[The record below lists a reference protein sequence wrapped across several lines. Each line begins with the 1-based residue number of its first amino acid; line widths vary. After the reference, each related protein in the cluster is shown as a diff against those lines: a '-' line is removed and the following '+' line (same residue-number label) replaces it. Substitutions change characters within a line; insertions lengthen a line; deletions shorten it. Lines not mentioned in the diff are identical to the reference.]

1 MKNIIII
8 GARGYEKKYGG
19 WETFVTN
26 LINNYNDKNTKFYVP
41 ELTHSKHN
49 DNVEIR
55 NGVICPQIYVPKHG
69 SMTMMTFAF
78 LATLYCKRMIKKEK
92 LQNCVMYILGYR
104 VGPLFT
110 LIHKKLNK
118 MGVKIVINPD
128 GIEWKR
134 AKWNFLIKQ
143 YLKFSERTMINASDY
158 VVCDSKNI
166 EKYVKESFPKKKDK
180 TTFIAY
186 GAYQNDIKD
195 IDKKT
200 KVFMDKHNIK
210 KREYYI
216 IVGRFVPENNY
227 ELIIKEYMK
236 SSTTKDLVIVSNVEK
251 NKFYDKLKDKTGFDK
266 DKRIK
271 FVGPVYDQEILRRL
285 RKNAKAY
292 IHGHSAGGT
301 NPSLLEALSITDVN
315 ILYNA
320 PYNEE
325 VGEDACVY
333 FSNEEGSLTKAIEK
347 VEKFKSRD
355 QEAYGEKAK
364 NRIKEEYTWEIVV
377 NKYKKLF
384 KKLLDEKREK

>member
-8 GARGYEKKYGG
+8 GARGYEKNYGG

-26 LINNYNDKNTKFYVP
+26 LINNYDDKDTKFYVP
-41 ELTHSKHN
+41 ELNHN
-49 DNVEIR
+49 KKNRNIEVR
-55 NGVICPQIYVPKHG
+55 NGVTCPQIYVPKQG
-69 SMTMMTFAF
+69 AMTMFTFAF
-78 LATLYCKRMIKKEK
+78 KATLYFKKYIKKNNLK
-92 LQNCVMYILGYR
+92 NVIMYVVGYR

-110 LIHKKLNK
+110 FIHKKLNK

-134 AKWNFLIKQ
+134 EKWNFLIKQ
-143 YLKFSERTMINASDY
+143 YLKLSERTMINASDY

-166 EKYVKESFPKKKDK
+166 ESFIKDRYKKKADK

-186 GAYQNDIKD
+186 GAYLKDIKD

-200 KVFMDKHNIK
+200 KEFMDKNNIEN
-210 KREYYI
+210 RDYYL

-227 ELIIKEYMK
+227 ELIIREYMK
-236 SSTTKDLVIVSNVEK
+236 SDTTKSLVIVSNVER
-251 NKFYDKLKDKTGFDK
+251 NKFYEKLKIRTGFEN

-271 FVGPVYDQEILRRL
+271 FVGPVYDQEILVRL

-315 ILYNA
+315 LLYDA
-320 PYNEE
+320 VYNRE
-325 VGEDACVY
+325 VGEDAALY
-333 FSNEEGSLTKAIEK
+333 FNDEEGSLCKQINTI
-347 VEKFKSRD
+347 EKFKAKE
-355 QEAYGEKAK
+355 QNEYGKRAK
-364 NRIKEEYTWEIVV
+364 QRIKDEYTWEIVV
-377 NKYKKLF
+377 KKYKKLF
-384 KKLLDEKREK
+384 NKLLGLKK

>member
-8 GARGYEKKYGG
+8 GARGYEKEYGG

-26 LINNYNDKNTKFYVP
+26 LINNYNDKNTIFYVP
-41 ELTHSKHN
+41 ELTHKKRN
-49 DNVEIR
+49 NNVEVR
-55 NGVICPQIYVPKHG
+55 NGVTCPQIYVPKQG

-78 LATLYCKRMIKKEK
+78 KATLYFMKYIKKEK
-92 LQNCVMYILGYR
+92 LENVVMYTLGYR

-110 LIHKKLNK
+110 LIRRKLTK

-128 GIEWKR
+128 GIEWQR
-134 AKWNFLIKQ
+134 AKWNFLVKS
-143 YLKFSERTMINASDY
+143 YLKFSEKTMINASDY

-166 EKYVKESFPKKKDK
+166 EKYVKDKYKKKENK

-186 GAYQNDIKD
+186 GAYLKDVKD

-200 KVFMDKHNIK
+200 KAFMDMHDIK
-210 KREYYI
+210 KREYYL

-227 ELIIKEYMK
+227 ELIIREYMK
-236 SSTTKDLVIVSNVEK
+236 SSTKKDLVIVSNVEQ
-251 NKFYDKLKDKTGFDK
+251 NKFYEKLKLTTGFDK
-266 DKRIK
+266 DSRIK
-271 FVGPVYDQEILRRL
+271 FVGPVYDQEILVRL

-315 ILYNA
+315 ILYDA
-320 PYNEE
+320 CYNKE
-325 VGEDACVY
+325 VGEDAAIY
-333 FSNEEGSLTKAIEK
+333 FSNEEGSLCKQIEII
-347 VEKFKSRD
+347 EKFKSKE
-355 QEAYGEKAK
+355 QNEYGEKAK

-377 NKYKKLF
+377 KKYKKLF
-384 KKLLDEKREK
+384 DKLLKNKNE

>member
-8 GARGYEKKYGG
+8 GARGYEKEYGG

-41 ELTHSKHN
+41 ELNHN
-49 DNVEIR
+49 KKNRNIEIR
-55 NGVICPQIYVPKHG
+55 NGVVCPQIYVPKQG
-69 SMTMMTFAF
+69 SMTMFTFAMK
-78 LATLYCKRMIKKEK
+78 AVLYFKKYIKKQK
-92 LQNCVMYILGYR
+92 LENVIMYVVGYR

-118 MGVKIVINPD
+118 MGVKIIINPD

-134 AKWNFLIKQ
+134 EKWNFLIKQ
-143 YLKFSERTMINASDY
+143 YFKFSEKTMIKASNY

-166 EKYVKESFPKKKDK
+166 EKYVKDKYKNKK

-186 GAYQNDIKD
+186 GSYMNDIKD

-200 KVFMDKHNIK
+200 KVFMDKYDIK
-210 KREYYI
+210 KRNYYL

-227 ELIIKEYMK
+227 ELIIREFMK
-236 SSTTKDLVIVSNVEK
+236 TDTKKDLVIVSNVEK
-251 NKFYDKLKDKTGFDK
+251 NKFYEKLKEKTNFNL

-271 FVGPVYDQEILRRL
+271 YVGSVYDQDILIRL

-301 NPSLLEALSITDVN
+301 NPSLLEALGNTDVN

-320 PYNEE
+320 VYNEE
-325 VGEDACVY
+325 VGEDAALY
-333 FSNEEGSLTKAIEK
+333 FSNEENSLKNQIEL
-347 VEKFKSRD
+347 VEKFKINE
-355 QEAYGEKAK
+355 QNEYGKKAK
-364 NRIKEEYTWEIVV
+364 QRIIDEYTWEIVV
-377 NKYKKLF
+377 KKYKKLF
-384 KKLLDEKREK
+384 NKLLEDKK

>member
-8 GARGYEKKYGG
+8 GARGYEKEYGG

-26 LINNYNDKNTKFYVP
+26 LINNYDDKNTKFYVP
-41 ELTHSKHN
+41 ELNHN
-49 DNVEIR
+49 KKNSNIEIR
-55 NGVICPQIYVPKHG
+55 NGVTCPQIYVPRQG

-78 LATLYCKRMIKKEK
+78 KATLYFMKYIKKEK
-92 LQNCVMYILGYR
+92 LENVVMYTLGYR

-110 LIHKKLNK
+110 FIHRKLTK

-134 AKWNFLIKQ
+134 AKWNFLIKE
-143 YLKFSERTMINASDY
+143 YLKFSEKTMIKASDY

-166 EKYVKESFPKKKDK
+166 EKYVKSKYNKP

-186 GAYQNDIKD
+186 GAYMKDVKD

-200 KVFMDKHNIK
+200 KDFMEKNNIK
-210 KREYYI
+210 KRDYYL

-236 SSTTKDLVIVSNVEK
+236 STTSKDLVIVSNVEK
-251 NKFYDKLKDKTGFDK
+251 NKFYEMLKQKTNFDK
-266 DKRIK
+266 DSRIK
-271 FVGPVYDQEILRRL
+271 FVGPVYDQEILTRL
-285 RKNAKAY
+285 RKNAKGY

-301 NPSLLEALSITDVN
+301 NPSLLEALSITDIN
-315 ILYNA
+315 ILYDA
-320 PYNEE
+320 CYNKE
-325 VGEDACVY
+325 VGEDAAIY
-333 FSNEEGSLTKAIEK
+333 FSNEEGSLCDKIEK
-347 VEKFKSRD
+347 IEKFKAKE
-355 QEAYGEKAK
+355 QNEYGEKAK
-364 NRIKEEYTWEIVV
+364 NRIKSEYTWEIIV

-384 KKLLDEKREK
+384 NKLLEKK

>member
-41 ELTHSKHN
+41 ELNHDKSSKN
-49 DNVEIR
+49 KVEIR
-55 NGVICPQIYVPKHG
+55 NNVVCPQIYVPKQG
-69 SMTMMTFAF
+69 ALTMFTFAF
-78 LATLYCKRMIKKEK
+78 KATLYFKKYIKNNDLKDV
-92 LQNCVMYILGYR
+92 VMYTLGYR

-110 LIHKKLNK
+110 LIHKKLTK
-118 MGVKIVINPD
+118 MGVRIVINPD

-134 AKWNFLIKQ
+134 EKWNFLIKS
-143 YLKFSERTMINASDY
+143 YLKLSERTMIKASDY

-166 EKYVKESFPKKKDK
+166 ENFMKERYKKRNIK

-186 GAYQNDIKD
+186 GSYLYDVKD
-195 IDKKT
+195 IDKNT
-200 KVFMDKHNIK
+200 NEFMEKFDIK
-210 KREYYI
+210 PREYYLV
-216 IVGRFVPENNY
+216 VGRFVPENNI
-227 ELIIKEYMK
+227 ELIIKEFMK
-236 SSTTKDLVIVSNVEK
+236 SSTKKDLVIVSNVEQ
-251 NKFYDKLKDKTGFDK
+251 NKFYNSLKQKTHFDD

-271 FVGPVYDQEILRRL
+271 FVGAMYDQDVLRRL

-320 PYNEE
+320 VYNME
-325 VGEDACVY
+325 VGEDAALY
-333 FSNEEGSLTKAIEK
+333 FSNEDGSLSKQIEMI
-347 VEKFKSRD
+347 EKFKVKD
-355 QEAYGEKAK
+355 QKEYGEKAK
-364 NRIKEEYTWEIVV
+364 NRIKDEYTWEIVV
-377 NKYKKLF
+377 KKYKKLF
-384 KKLLDEKREK
+384 SNLLK

>member
-8 GARGYEKKYGG
+8 GARGYESKYGG

-26 LINNYNDKNTKFYVP
+26 LVNNYNDKDTKFYIP
-41 ELTHSKHN
+41 ELNHDRKN
-49 DNVEIR
+49 KNVEIR
-55 NGVICPQIYVPKHG
+55 NGVICPQIYVPKQG

-78 LATLYCKRMIKKEK
+78 LATLYFKKKIKKEK
-92 LQNCVMYILGYR
+92 MENVIIYMLGYR

-110 LIHKKLNK
+110 LIRRSLKK
-118 MGVKIVINPD
+118 MGVVIIHNPD
-128 GIEWKR
+128 GIEWQR

-158 VVCDSKNI
+158 IVCDSKNI
-166 EKYVKESFPKKKDK
+166 EKYIKERYPKKADK

-186 GAYQNDIKD
+186 GAYLNDIKD

-200 KVFMDKHNIK
+200 KAFMDKNKIE
-210 KREYYI
+210 KREYYL

-227 ELIIKEYMK
+227 ELVIREYMK
-236 SSTTKDLVIVSNVEK
+236 SSTKKDLVIVSNVEQ
-251 NKFYDKLKDKTGFDK
+251 NKFYTKLKEKTGFDN

-271 FVGPVYDQEILRRL
+271 FVGPVYDKDILVRL
-285 RKNAKAY
+285 RKNAKGY

-320 PYNEE
+320 PYNME
-325 VGEDACVY
+325 VGEDACIY
-333 FSNEEGSLTKAIEK
+333 FSNEEGSLTKALETI
-347 VEKFKSRD
+347 EKFKIKD
-355 QEAYGEKAK
+355 QNEYGIKAK
-364 NRIKEEYTWEIVV
+364 NRIKEAYTWEIVV

-384 KKLLDEKREK
+384 SKLLKNKG

>member
-8 GARGYEKKYGG
+8 GARGYEKEYGG

-26 LINNYNDKNTKFYVP
+26 LINNYNDKNTIFYVP
-41 ELTHSKHN
+41 ELTHKKRN
-49 DNVEIR
+49 NNVEVR
-55 NGVICPQIYVPKHG
+55 NGVTCPQIYVPKQG

-78 LATLYCKRMIKKEK
+78 KATLYFMKYIKKEK
-92 LQNCVMYILGYR
+92 LENVVMYTLGYR

-110 LIHKKLNK
+110 LIRRKLTK

-128 GIEWKR
+128 GIEWQR
-134 AKWNFLIKQ
+134 AKWNFLVKS
-143 YLKFSERTMINASDY
+143 YLKFSEKTMINASDY

-166 EKYVKESFPKKKDK
+166 EKYVKDKYKKKENK

-186 GAYQNDIKD
+186 GAYLKDIKD

-200 KVFMDKHNIK
+200 KAFMDMHDIK
-210 KREYYI
+210 KREYYL

-227 ELIIKEYMK
+227 ELIIREYMK
-236 SSTTKDLVIVSNVEK
+236 SSTKKDLVIVSNVEQ
-251 NKFYDKLKDKTGFDK
+251 NKFYEKLKLTTGFDN
-266 DKRIK
+266 DSRIK
-271 FVGPVYDQEILRRL
+271 FVGPVYDQEILVRL

-315 ILYNA
+315 ILYDA
-320 PYNEE
+320 CYNKE
-325 VGEDACVY
+325 VGEDAAIY
-333 FSNEEGSLTKAIEK
+333 FSNEEGSLCKQIEII
-347 VEKFKSRD
+347 EKFKSKE
-355 QEAYGEKAK
+355 QNEYGEKAK

-377 NKYKKLF
+377 KKYKKLF
-384 KKLLDEKREK
+384 DKLLKNKNE

>member
-8 GARGYEKKYGG
+8 GARGYESKYGG

-26 LINNYNDKNTKFYVP
+26 LVNNYNDKDTKFYVP
-41 ELTHSKHN
+41 ELTHDRKN
-49 DNVEIR
+49 KNVELR
-55 NGVICPQIYVPKHG
+55 NGVTCPQIYVPKQG
-69 SMTMMTFAF
+69 SMTMMTFA
-78 LATLYCKRMIKKEK
+78 AKAVLYCKKMIKKEK
-92 LQNCVMYILGYR
+92 MENVVMYILGYR

-110 LIHKKLNK
+110 LLRRSLKK
-118 MGVKIVINPD
+118 MGVVIVHNPD
-128 GIEWKR
+128 GIEWQR

-143 YLKFSERTMINASDY
+143 YLKWSEKTMINASDY
-158 VVCDSKNI
+158 IVCDSKNI
-166 EKYVKESFPKKKDK
+166 EKYVKERYPKMKDK

-186 GAYQNDIKD
+186 GAYLMDVKD

-200 KVFMDKHNIK
+200 KALMDKWKIT
-210 KREYYI
+210 KREYYL

-227 ELIIKEYMK
+227 ELVIREYMK
-236 SSTTKDLVIVSNVEK
+236 SSTTKDLVIVSNVEA
-251 NKFYDKLKDKTGFDK
+251 NKFYNKLKERTNFDK

-271 FVGPVYDQEILRRL
+271 FIGPVYDQEILRRL
-285 RKNAKAY
+285 RKNAKGY

-320 PYNEE
+320 PYNME

-333 FSNEEGSLTKAIEK
+333 FSNEEGSLTKALEQI
-347 VEKFKSRD
+347 EKFKIKD
-355 QEAYGEKAK
+355 QNEYGKKAK
-364 NRIKEEYTWEIVV
+364 QRIKEAYTWEIVV

-384 KKLLDEKREK
+384 AKLLKK